1 MQGSSSQLLIYG
13 LVIAGFLLF
22 NYFMQRMSQRAQEQ
36 ERAQAR
42 EAASPQPED
51 EPLEDIWSRSRA
63 SVAAPPEPM
72 PVDALAPAPD
82 AEAPADAPR
91 KAHRSAAARRLFRTR
106 QDLRRGVVIMTVL
119 GPCRALDPPGRH

>member
-22 NYFMQRMSQRAQEQ
+22 NYFMQRMSRRAQEQ

-51 EPLEDIWSRSRA
+51 EPLEDIWSRRT

-72 PVDALAPAPD
+72 PVHVLAPAPD
-82 AEAPADAPR
+82 AEAPADAPQ

-106 QDLRRGVVIMTVL
+106 RDLRRAVVMMTVL
-119 GPCRALDPPGRH
+119 GPCRALEPPGRH

>member
-22 NYFMQRMSQRAQEQ
+22 NYFMQRMSRRAQEQ
-36 ERAQAR
+36 ERARAR

-51 EPLEDIWSRSRA
+51 EPLEDIWSRRA
-63 SVAAPPEPM
+63 SVAAPPERM
-72 PVDALAPAPD
+72 PVAVLAPAPD

-106 QDLRRGVVIMTVL
+106 QDLRRAVVMMTVL
-119 GPCRALDPPGRH
+119 GPCRALEPPGRH